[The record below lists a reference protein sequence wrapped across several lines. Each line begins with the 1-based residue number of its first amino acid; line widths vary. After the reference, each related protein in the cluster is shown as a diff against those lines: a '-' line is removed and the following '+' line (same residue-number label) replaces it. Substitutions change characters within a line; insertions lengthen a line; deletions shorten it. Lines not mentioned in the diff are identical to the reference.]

1 MYRKQF
7 FSYFSYSVIVILSWL
22 YVCIFWKIFFFVLS
36 LWWYCLN
43 TLQLPEVLCFGLS
56 DECTH
61 WLSITMSDTP
71 FCLSSSAHLIY
82 SRRGLKPTLVVTGW
96 KEGCHRQIKSVTKPT
111 HRVHDFMMSC
121 WLKQKQTNKKTQL
134 LWQIS
139 SSATFT
145 ETANEPGLIIKHQA
159 TEETLVF
166 IVLCF

>member
-71 FCLSSSAHLIY
+71 FCLSSIAHLIY
-82 SRRGLKPTLVVTGW
+82 SRRGLKPSYRGDVGFYCSLLLIQELVVNT
-96 KEGCHRQIKSVTKPT
+96 EASCENVNDTTVTK
-111 HRVHDFMMSC
+111 VLD
-121 WLKQKQTNKKTQL
+121 LKNKKNL
-134 LWQIS
+134 L
-139 SSATFT
+139 
-145 ETANEPGLIIKHQA
+145 L
-159 TEETLVF
+159 L
-166 IVLCF
+166 